1 MDFCLRCV
9 SLKLTLAL
17 RTLGLGGIDSETSGS
32 FLLFHKNEKSVFVGG
47 GGGEGTRQAWPR
59 KQGHVLC
66 ATARLPHHSWLQGL
80 VRVQPASLLYLFYQ
94 IVPGHNHEGL
104 GPFASVLEAGFCG

>member
-47 GGGEGTRQAWPR
+47 GEGR
-59 KQGHVLC
+59 
-66 ATARLPHHSWLQGL
+66 ARDRPGPENKVTFSAPQPDCLIILGSRGL
-80 VRVQPASLLYLFYQ
+80 
-94 IVPGHNHEGL
+94 
-104 GPFASVLEAGFCG
+104 